1 MAIAPAL
8 TIGFVRPSALRS
20 TAASELN
27 GRPVP
32 LTPTRSRSVSGPSS
46 SHTSANTNGLDT
58 LMIVNSW
65 STSPALNTRPLVP
78 TRQMPKRSGGTS
90 ASAG

>member
-32 LTPTRSRSVSGPSS
+32 FDADPLAHRVRRRARSQ
-46 SHTSANTNGLDT
+46 TSANTNGFET
-58 LMIVNSW
+58 LMIVNSC
-65 STSPALNTRPLVP
+65 STSPA
-78 TRQMPKRSGGTS
+78 
-90 ASAG
+90 A

>member
-27 GRPVP
+27 GMPVAF
-32 LTPTRSRSVSGPSS
+32 TPTGVCSSSGPSRS
-46 SHTSANTNGLDT
+46 QASANTNGFET

-65 STSPALNTRPLVP
+65 SASPA
-78 TRQMPKRSGGTS
+78 
-90 ASAG
+90 A